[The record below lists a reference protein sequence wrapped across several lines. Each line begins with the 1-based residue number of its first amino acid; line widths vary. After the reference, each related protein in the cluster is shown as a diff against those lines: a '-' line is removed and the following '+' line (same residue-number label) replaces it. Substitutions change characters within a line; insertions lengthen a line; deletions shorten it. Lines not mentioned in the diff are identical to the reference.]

1 MRLLNVR
8 LDDEDAKLVR
18 ALRDRGVSISTVVR
32 QAIRAEAGKN
42 RATASLDTDLLV
54 REMLERF
61 PTPARYVRS
70 PRVNSA
76 DRRQVQELIRRKLG
90 RRS

>member
-18 ALRDRGVSISTVVR
+18 ALKDRGISISNVVR
-32 QAIRAEAGKN
+32 QAIRSEAGKVQS
-42 RATASLDTDLLV
+42 TASLNTDDLLA
-54 REMLERF
+54 EMLERY
-61 PTPARYVRS
+61 PPPAGRAPSR
-70 PRVNSA
+70 RVNSA
-76 DRRQVQELIRRKLG
+76 DRRQVQEVVRRKLR